1 MTNQITTQVSL
12 VETKKGAKIMKPER
26 IQYELKL
33 RKITQRMIARE
44 CGVSDVQVSRVIKHC
59 DQRMSRHIAEA
70 ISAHIGKPLEQV
82 FPNYKPQGQ
91 AA

>member
-1 MTNQITTQVSL
+1 
-12 VETKKGAKIMKPER
+12 MKPER

-70 ISAHIGKPLEQV
+70 ISAHT
-82 FPNYKPQGQ
+82 
-91 AA
+91 